1 MLLRLLPIQMR
12 VLLYTLQL
20 YALFLPRLHH
30 TMASTNLSV
39 GSESTVTFFSWNV
52 GGINGLGKR
61 SRVFSHVE
69 KLKGDVI
76 FLQETHLLKADQ
88 LRLSRPWFGQMFHSK
103 FEIKTRGTAILIGK
117 KVQFIPTMST

>member
-1 MLLRLLPIQMR
+1 MHFHKTLAMLLRLLPIQMR

-52 GGINGLGKR
+52 GGINGGRGPQLSYIPPRKSFLG
-61 SRVFSHVE
+61 E
-69 KLKGDVI
+69 KTLVIGDSVI
-76 FLQETHLLKADQ
+76 RKVKLETPAKVICLPNIEANLMA
-88 LRLSRPWFGQMFHSK
+88 RFH
-103 FEIKTRGTAILIGK
+103 RA
-117 KVQFIPTMST
+117 VRYD